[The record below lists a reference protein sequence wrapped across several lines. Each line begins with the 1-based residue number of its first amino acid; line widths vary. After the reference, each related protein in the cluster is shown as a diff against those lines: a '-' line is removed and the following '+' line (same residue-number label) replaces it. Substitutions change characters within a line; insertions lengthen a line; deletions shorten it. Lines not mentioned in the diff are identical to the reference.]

1 MKRAIAF
8 ALALV
13 FAITLASCSSSS
25 GSGGNSD
32 DLSSAD
38 PGDCI
43 VVDMASSPEKI
54 TLMTELAKEFNG
66 SDQAKVGDKC
76 VFVRPR
82 SKASG
87 AGAALLAAGWPEP
100 DTNGPQ
106 PVIWSPAASAWG
118 AVVNQRL
125 IDAGEAPI
133 TEPSKPFMLTPL
145 VIAMPKPMAEALGYP
160 QKSLGFSDIIALA
173 NDPQGWAAFGHPEWG
188 PFRLG
193 KTNPNFSTSGLNFTM
208 AQYYAATGKTR
219 DLTLE
224 DLSRPDVQAF
234 SQSVESAVVHYG
246 DTTLTFL
253 NNMYKADA
261 RGTALTYASAVAV
274 EEKSVIDYNTGNPDG
289 ILDPGEVPRPPR
301 IPLVSIYPKEGTLF
315 SDSPLF
321 ILNAPWVTDEQKQ
334 GAALFRD
341 FVTQPENQAQ
351 VLKFGFRPGNPSVAI
366 GDPITA
372 ANGADPNE
380 PQALL
385 EVPDPKVAIGILD
398 QWDEQRKPARVLLVI
413 DISGSMGDPA
423 TEDGFETKLDLAKQ
437 AAIAALGEFN
447 DKDEVGLRV
456 FSTDLTDDGA
466 TSLDLVPVGP
476 IGQQR
481 AEISPRDRRPR
492 AHQRHASL
500 RRHGQRR
507 TRRCSTASIPPA
519 STPSS
524 CSPTAAT
531 RTRIRT
537 TMPTSST
544 ACSPS
549 CGAGNEGQQT
559 RPVRIFPIA
568 YGADADLSTLR
579 RLADATTGAA
589 YDSSNPTAINDV
601 FAAVVSNF

>member
-13 FAITLASCSSSS
+13 LAITLSSCSSSS
-25 GSGGNSD
+25 GSGDNSD

-87 AGAALLAAGWPEP
+87 AGAALLSAGWPEP

-125 IDAGEAPI
+125 IDAGQAPI

-160 QKSLGFSDIIALA
+160 QKALGFSDIIALA
-173 NDPQGWAAFGHPEWG
+173 NNPEGWAAFGHPEWG

-193 KTNPNFSTSGLNFTM
+193 KTNPNFSTSGLNFTI

-219 DLTLE
+219 GLTLE

-321 ILNAPWVTDEQKQ
+321 ILERA
-334 GAALFRD
+334 
-341 FVTQPENQAQ
+341 
-351 VLKFGFRPGNPSVAI
+351 
-366 GDPITA
+366 
-372 ANGADPNE
+372 
-380 PQALL
+380 
-385 EVPDPKVAIGILD
+385 
-398 QWDEQRKPARVLLVI
+398 
-413 DISGSMGDPA
+413 
-423 TEDGFETKLDLAKQ
+423 
-437 AAIAALGEFN
+437 
-447 DKDEVGLRV
+447 VGHR
-456 FSTDLTDDGA
+456 
-466 TSLDLVPVGP
+466 
-476 IGQQR
+476 R
-481 AEISPRDRRPR
+481 AEAGARAVPRLRARSPT
-492 AHQRHASL
+492 
-500 RRHGQRR
+500 
-507 TRRCSTASIPPA
+507 TRRRC
-519 STPSS
+519 
-524 CSPTAAT
+524 
-531 RTRIRT
+531 
-537 TMPTSST
+537 
-544 ACSPS
+544 
-549 CGAGNEGQQT
+549 
-559 RPVRIFPIA
+559 
-568 YGADADLSTLR
+568 
-579 RLADATTGAA
+579 
-589 YDSSNPTAINDV
+589 
-601 FAAVVSNF
+601 

>member
-1 MKRAIAF
+1 MKRVIAF
-8 ALALV
+8 ALGFALV
-13 FAITLASCSSSS
+13 AAACSSSS
-25 GSGGNSD
+25 EEGDGGD
-32 DLSSAD
+32 DLSNAD

-76 VFVRPR
+76 VFVRPAR
-82 SKASG
+82 KASG
-87 AGAALLAAGWPEP
+87 AGAALLSAGWPNS
-100 DTNGPQ
+100 DANGPQ

-125 IDAGEAPI
+125 IDRGEAPI
-133 TEPSKPFMLTPL
+133 TEPAKPFMLTPL

-160 QKSLGFSDIIALA
+160 SKPLGFSDIIALA
-173 NDPQGWAAFGHPEWG
+173 NDPRGWAAFGHPEWG

-193 KTNPNFSTSGLNFTM
+193 KTNPNFSTSGLNFTI
-208 AQYYAATGKTR
+208 AQQYAATGKSR
-219 DLTLE
+219 GLTLE
-224 DLSRPDVQAF
+224 DLARPDVQDF
-234 SQSVESAVVHYG
+234 SQTVESAVVHYG

-315 SDSPLF
+315 SDNPLF
-321 ILNAPWVTDEQKQ
+321 ILDAPWVTEEQKQ

-341 FVTQPENQAQ
+341 FVTQPENQSQ
-351 VLKFGFRPGNPSVAI
+351 VLEFGFRPGNPSVAI
-366 GDPITA
+366 ADPITT
-372 ANGADPNE
+372 ANGADPNQ

-385 EVPDPKVAIGILD
+385 EVPDPKVVIGVLD
-398 QWDEQRKPARVLLVI
+398 QWDQQRKPARVLLVI
-413 DISGSMGDPA
+413 DVSGSMGDPA
-423 TEDGFETKLDLAKQ
+423 TEDGFVTKLDLAKQ
-437 AAIAALGEFN
+437 AAIAALGEFK
-447 DKDEVGLRV
+447 DDDEVGLRV
-456 FSTDLTDDGA
+456 FSTDLSDTGA
-466 TSLDLVPVGP
+466 TFLDLLPVAPIGAARSEMSRAIDDLVPTNG
-476 IGQQR
+476 
-481 AEISPRDRRPR
+481 
-492 AHQRHASL
+492 
-500 RRHGQRR
+500 
-507 TRRCSTASIPPA
+507 
-519 STPSS
+519 TPLYDVTGESY
-524 CSPTAAT
+524 
-531 RTRIRT
+531 T
-537 TMPTSST
+537 TMLDGFDASRINAVVLLTDGRNDDGVPEDD
-544 ACSPS
+544 ADQLDGLLAEL
-549 CGAGNEGQQT
+549 GAGSEGQTT

-579 RLADATTGAA
+579 RVADATTGAA